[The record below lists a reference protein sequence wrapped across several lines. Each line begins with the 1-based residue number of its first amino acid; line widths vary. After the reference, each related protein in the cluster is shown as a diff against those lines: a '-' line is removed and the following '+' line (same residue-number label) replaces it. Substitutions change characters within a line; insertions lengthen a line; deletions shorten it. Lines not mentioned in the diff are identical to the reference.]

1 LPALIKASLRYQI
14 GLFLFVIKSRCV
26 AGCSELFPKR
36 EAQERALSACRDFLG
51 AKDWAVG
58 ERLDLYEIS
67 RRSFDVK
74 LSAAEAMALFRQIYD
89 QLVRPA
95 HGGGWGIGRNAAG
108 PLWTA
113 EQTFQNLKAGLSG
126 FSWGGPVDLL
136 NFRNGNGQSGLLP
149 SLERMRGL
157 KPVADW
163 PTMAV
168 SKVLHF
174 YNAELFPVY
183 DSEVIWKEVLTRFK
197 PEFRDFCLAFSRPW
211 DFGDTPTFYRNYMSW
226 GAYLLGDAHP
236 QFMKVFEGWLAKQQG
251 ANLPSRTFDASRLF
265 ATAYEY
271 TIIGAYAEP

>member
-1 LPALIKASLRYQI
+1 MSDTVRSYFQ
-14 GLFLFVIKSRCV
+14 S
-26 AGCSELFPKR
+26 S
-36 EAQERALSACRDFLG
+36 EAQDRALNACRSFLG
-51 AKDWAVG
+51 TKDWCVG

-67 RRSFDVK
+67 RRAFDPG
-74 LSAAEAMALFRQIYD
+74 LSADAATSLFRQIYD

-95 HGGGWGIGRNAAG
+95 PAGGWGIGRNAAG

-113 EQTFQNLKAGLSG
+113 EQTFQNIKGTFSG
-126 FSWGGPVDLL
+126 FPWGGSIDLL
-136 NFRNGNGQSGLLP
+136 NFRDGGSQLNILP

-183 DSEVIWKEVLTRFK
+183 DSEVIWRKVLTRFK
-197 PEFRDFCLAFSRPW
+197 QEFRDFCVTLSRPW

-226 GAYLLGDAHP
+226 GAYLLGHAHP
-236 QFMKVFEGWLAKQQG
+236 QFMKAFESWLAKQPG
-251 ANLPSRTFDASRLF
+251 ANLPTRNFDASRLF
-265 ATAYEY
+265 ATAYEF
-271 TIIGAYAEP
+271 TIIGAFADS

>member
-1 LPALIKASLRYQI
+1 MSQTVRNYFQS
-14 GLFLFVIKSRCV
+14 GEF
-26 AGCSELFPKR
+26 
-36 EAQERALSACRDFLG
+36 QERALEACRNLLG
-51 AKDWAVG
+51 ARDWSVG

-67 RRSFDVK
+67 RRAFDVR
-74 LSAAEAMALFRQIYD
+74 LSAEASLSAFRQIYD

-95 HGGGWGIGRNAAG
+95 RAGGWGIGRNAAG

-113 EQTFQNLKAGLSG
+113 EQTFLNIRSEFSQ

-136 NFRNGNGQSGLLP
+136 NFRSGSSQSSLLP
-149 SLERMRGL
+149 SLERMRSL

-183 DSEVIWKEVLTRFK
+183 DSEIIWKKVLTRFK
-197 PEFRDFCLAFSRPW
+197 EDFRAFCVAFSRPW

-226 GAYLLGDAHP
+226 GASLLEDAHP
-236 QFMKVFEGWLAKQQG
+236 QFMRVFEAWLARQPG
-251 ANLPSRTFDASRLF
+251 ANLSTRNFDASRLF

-271 TIIGAYAEP
+271 AIIGASADS

>member
-1 LPALIKASLRYQI
+1 M
-14 GLFLFVIKSRCV
+14 
-26 AGCSELFPKR
+26 PKTVR
-36 EAQERALSACRDFLG
+36 SYFQGGVAQERALEACRNLLG
-51 AKDWAVG
+51 AKDWSVG
-58 ERLDLYEIS
+58 ERLDLYDVS
-67 RRSFDVK
+67 RRAFDAR
-74 LSAAEAMALFRQIYD
+74 LQADAAINLFRQVYD

-95 HGGGWGIGRNAAG
+95 RAGGWGIGRNAAG

-113 EQTFQNLKAGLSG
+113 EQTFQNLKAGLAD

-136 NFRNGNGQSGLLP
+136 NFRSGSSQSSILP
-149 SLERMRGL
+149 TLERMRSL

-183 DSEVIWKEVLTRFK
+183 DSEVIWKKVLTRFK
-197 PEFRDFCLAFSRPW
+197 EEFRGFCVALSRPW
-211 DFGDTPTFYRNYMSW
+211 DFGDTPTFYRNYMGW
-226 GAYLLGDAHP
+226 GTHLLEGAHP
-236 QFMKVFEGWLAKQQG
+236 QFMSVFEGWLAKQPG
-251 ANLPSRTFDASRLF
+251 ANLSTRSFEASRLF